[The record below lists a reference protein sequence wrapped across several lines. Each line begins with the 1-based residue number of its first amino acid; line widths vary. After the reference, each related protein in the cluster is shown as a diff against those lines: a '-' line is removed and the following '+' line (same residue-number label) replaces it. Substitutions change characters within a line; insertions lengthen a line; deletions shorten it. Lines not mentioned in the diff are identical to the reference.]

1 MEKKSMTGDSKN
13 VLAYHRNHTGTG
25 EILLPDTGDCIGTS
39 LVLLLNVSSTFV
51 CPHAHQY
58 NYLIFKSL
66 KRYGGYKNDERK

>member
-25 EILLPDTGDCIGTS
+25 EVLLPHTGDRIGTS
-39 LVLLLNVSSTFV
+39 LVLLLNVSSTV
-51 CPHAHQY
+51 CPHSHQH